1 MKRAAVTAI
10 WMVISIMI
18 CTYAFGESDFEY
30 RNEEAIEAAITDRL
44 SAEIAVKYR
53 FKNDA
58 KLHYYTSSDFE
69 LNYELFDWLDAGIG
83 YRQIYKLKE
92 KDGKWRNENRRY
104 GQAEAKWKIGGW
116 KFKDRARLE
125 YRAKQDE
132 EEFYRFRNKLV
143 IKSPW
148 KWGAAEVNPYFGDEA
163 FYAEAEGFNENRAL
177 IGVVME
183 LAEHVSLDVYYMLEV
198 EKEDE
203 HWDNGVHIA
212 GTKLKIEY

>member
-1 MKRAAVTAI
+1 MKKSAITALCMI
-10 WMVISIMI
+10 VSVVIAS
-18 CTYAFGESDFEY
+18 TVFAESDFEY
-30 RNEEAIEAAITDRL
+30 RNEEAIQAAITDKL
-44 SAEIAVKYR
+44 SAEIAVNYR

-58 KLHYYTSSDFE
+58 RLHYYTSSDFE
-69 LNYELFDWLDAGIG
+69 LNYAFLEWLDAGVG

-92 KDGKWRNENRRY
+92 KDNKWRNENRRY
-104 GQAEAKWKIGGW
+104 GQAEAKWKIGAW

-148 KWGAAEVNPYFGDEA
+148 KWGAAKVNPYIGDEL
-163 FYAEAEGFNENRAL
+163 FIAESEGFNENRAL
-177 IGVVME
+177 IGIDME

-198 EKEDE
+198 EKEEE

-212 GTKLKIEY
+212 GTKLKMEY